1 MANTWEELGKQVA
14 SARKDRGL
22 SQAELAAELE
32 VDRTAITKMESGER
46 KIDTFELARLAK
58 ILRRPIHWFVNDPS
72 PAIVSRRNARAA
84 DEAKTRD
91 EDIALETLALDVEQL
106 EALGVLEPKTF
117 PASTEISIET
127 AAAEARTARERA
139 GLGFDEPVWNLIEV
153 AERLGLYAFVLSVEA
168 DVGGPSEGSY
178 VALKRGGVAL
188 ISAAGPSGRRRFTIA
203 HEMGHHV
210 LADEYAPEWVVGA
223 GSGEHEK
230 IISAFA
236 IHFLF
241 PREAIQKRWAKYG
254 GPTDP
259 RSAAIKLAAEFGLS
273 WTAACAQFERFGY
286 LDHATYRQLVAVLPN
301 DVDFMEQQAT
311 IRDDVTGPRVPPG
324 YGAAVI
330 RALKKGLIAPARAI
344 ELLHGT
350 VNLRDLP
357 VPHELSLDEMTTELL
372 EPVP

>member
-1 MANTWEELGKQVA
+1 MANSWEELGRQVA
-14 SARKDRGL
+14 SARKDQGL
-22 SQAELAAELE
+22 SQAELAAELD

-58 ILRRPIHWFVNDPS
+58 ILRRPIHWFVNEPS
-72 PAIVSRRNARAA
+72 PAIVSRRNARAE
-84 DEAKTRD
+84 DEAKTRV

-106 EALGVLEPKTF
+106 EGLGVLEPKVF
-117 PASTEISIET
+117 PASTVISVD
-127 AAAEARTARERA
+127 AAEAEARKVRERA
-139 GLGFDEPVWNLIEV
+139 VLGLDEPVWNLVDV

-188 ISAAGPSGRRRFTIA
+188 ISASGPSGRRRFTIV
-203 HEMGHHV
+203 HELGHHV

-230 IISAFA
+230 IINAFA

-241 PREAIQKRWAKYG
+241 PREAIQKRWVKYG
-254 GPTDP
+254 GPADP

-273 WTAACAQFERFGY
+273 WTAACAQLERFGY
-286 LDHATYRQLVAVLPN
+286 LDHAMYKQLVAVVPN
-301 DVDFMEQQAT
+301 DVDFMEQQVT
-311 IRDDVTGPRVPPG
+311 IRDDVAGPRVPPG

-330 RALKKGLIAPARAI
+330 RALKKGQIAPARAI
-344 ELLHGT
+344 ELLRGT
-350 VNLRDLP
+350 IDRRDLP
-357 VPHELSLDEMTTELL
+357 VPHELSLDEMTAELL
-372 EPVP
+372 EPIP